1 MADEAPQTPSDA
13 AFLGFDMP
21 RQNWFKMPNSWTD
34 ITANISSL
42 AELKVIEYVLK
53 HTWGYREYGL
63 NKRITTDEF
72 MHGRRRKDGTRM
84 DLGTGLSKPSVVAG
98 LKSAVA
104 HGYLEEVTND
114 TDLARIKKY
123 YSLKMLPG
131 VAADDEPIFQE
142 NPPST
147 PEETAEISGV
157 KNLNSDVKNLNI
169 GVNLLNIGGKESL
182 HRSEKDTLE
191 RHQQT
196 DTKNNNNSNTPPNDR
211 VVVALLDQGIS
222 RPVARRLARTFSAD
236 YIFLKLD
243 YLEFLLGKR
252 PHEVKKPAAW
262 LRKAIEDD
270 YSAPDGYVSQ
280 EERQRHTKDEKR
292 RNQAVL
298 KAQERDRELREA
310 DEKARAEKTAAKRQ
324 RLRAQYGTTPEDITF
339 WETALKDLS
348 FTTTGGVHALIA
360 TAEILKVAEDRVIV
374 GIPHQFQ
381 FQQLQH
387 PGYQAALKR
396 TFKQLTRR
404 PLGLELVL
412 IADDVVE
419 HVSGG
424 ATTIDE

>member
-1 MADEAPQTPSDA
+1 MADEAPQPPSDPV
-13 AFLGFDMP
+13 FQGFDMP
-21 RQNWFKMPNSWTD
+21 RQNWFKMPNSWTN

-72 MHGRRRKDGTRM
+72 MHGRRLKDGTRM

-104 HGYLEEVTND
+104 HGYLEEITND
-114 TDLARIKKY
+114 SDLARIKKY

-131 VAADDEPIFQE
+131 AAADDEPIFQE
-142 NPPST
+142 NSSPT
-147 PEETAEISGV
+147 PEETSEISGV

-196 DTKNNNNSNTPPNDR
+196 DTKNNNSNTPPNDR

-236 YIFLKLD
+236 YILLKLD

-280 EERQRHTKDEKR
+280 EERQRHTEDKKR
-292 RNQAVL
+292 RNRAVL
-298 KAQERDRELREA
+298 KAQERDRELRDA
-310 DEKARAEKTAAKRQ
+310 DEKARAEKMAAKRE
-324 RLRAQYGTTPEDITF
+324 RLHAQYGTTPEDITF

-412 IADDVVE
+412 IADVVE
-419 HVSGG
+419 PISGG
-424 ATTIDE
+424 AATVDE